1 MKKINSY
8 IKFVESKGTNV
19 IIKIYTQEE
28 FGKILQNQYR
38 KGLELDEDSDYI
50 SKIENRIRYFRGE
63 DLYNIY
69 KTGKSKSDYYIVLY
83 DDNYIIG
90 IVKLGSSPYVENRY
104 WISFISVDEQYR
116 SNGYSKILIEEI
128 FKLAKEKNLTI
139 EGSYQT
145 DMGKERIGD
154 YINKVADKYNVLYV
168 PHEKDVVKEAIGYRS
183 GNLVDK
189 AECLYRM
196 NSNRSTGHLGF
207 GYYFFGNKEEA
218 EKYDSREV
226 TSVDF
231 DDYNMFN
238 VKSYQSGI
246 DLHEA
251 LKEFNNGIIDYIIP
265 HQTVKAIDVNKCVD
279 ELDESENNEYNY
291 FDVRYT
297 IKDILSIIKEADDI
311 SEIVESDFEIYLMDF
326 EDKKL
331 AQDCFN
337 KIVESYKELYQS
349 IYDATKLKML
359 NNLKKAFVENG
370 YDISD
375 SDFNIIWDKYLET
388 ISDKINKK
396 TEEYKG
402 LPTASTRIMKE
413 LGFEGVDVIGIKGLD
428 NSAIGSVIYDIK
440 NKK

>member
-154 YINKVADKYNVLYV
+154 YINKVAAKYDVLYV
-168 PHEKDVVKEAIGYRS
+168 PHER
-183 GNLVDK
+183 
-189 AECLYRM
+189 
-196 NSNRSTGHLGF
+196 
-207 GYYFFGNKEEA
+207 
-218 EKYDSREV
+218 
-226 TSVDF
+226 
-231 DDYNMFN
+231 
-238 VKSYQSGI
+238 
-246 DLHEA
+246 
-251 LKEFNNGIIDYIIP
+251 
-265 HQTVKAIDVNKCVD
+265 
-279 ELDESENNEYNY
+279 
-291 FDVRYT
+291 
-297 IKDILSIIKEADDI
+297 
-311 SEIVESDFEIYLMDF
+311 
-326 EDKKL
+326 
-331 AQDCFN
+331 
-337 KIVESYKELYQS
+337 
-349 IYDATKLKML
+349 
-359 NNLKKAFVENG
+359 
-370 YDISD
+370 
-375 SDFNIIWDKYLET
+375 
-388 ISDKINKK
+388 
-396 TEEYKG
+396 
-402 LPTASTRIMKE
+402 
-413 LGFEGVDVIGIKGLD
+413 
-428 NSAIGSVIYDIK
+428 DIK
-440 NKK
+440 

>member
-1 MKKINSY
+1 MKKFKQY
-8 IKFVESKGTNV
+8 IIESK
-19 IIKIYTQEE
+19 Y
-28 FGKILQNQYR
+28 
-38 KGLELDEDSDYI
+38 
-50 SKIENRIRYFRGE
+50 
-63 DLYNIY
+63 
-69 KTGKSKSDYYIVLY
+69 
-83 DDNYIIG
+83 
-90 IVKLGSSPYVENRY
+90 
-104 WISFISVDEQYR
+104 
-116 SNGYSKILIEEI
+116 
-128 FKLAKEKNLTI
+128 
-139 EGSYQT
+139 
-145 DMGKERIGD
+145 
-154 YINKVADKYNVLYV
+154 
-168 PHEKDVVKEAIGYRS
+168 GYRS

-231 DDYNMFN
+231 DDYKMFK
-238 VKSYQSGI
+238 VKSYQAGM

-279 ELDESENNEYNY
+279 ELDESENNKYNY